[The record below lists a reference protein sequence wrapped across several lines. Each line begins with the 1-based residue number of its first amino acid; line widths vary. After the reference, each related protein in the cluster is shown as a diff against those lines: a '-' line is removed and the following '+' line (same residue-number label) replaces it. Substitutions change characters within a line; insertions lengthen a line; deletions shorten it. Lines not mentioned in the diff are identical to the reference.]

1 MKSQLFSYIYGKN
14 WVFSFGTK
22 GVSVKDTIDQRRLM
36 TIDQLEV
43 DAETKTFL
51 KLTNKQVS

>member
-1 MKSQLFSYIYGKN
+1 MVRIEFSP
-14 WVFSFGTK
+14 STK
-22 GVSVKDTIDQRRLM
+22 GVSLKDTIDQRRLM

-43 DAETKTFL
+43 DAKTKTFL